1 MKIERIRRL
10 NGIDY
15 SAGGVLYWMDRE
27 MRLNDNWALIRAVE
41 LAKRH
46 KTSICVVYNLVS
58 DYLGGGR
65 RQLDFKLSALKQ
77 LETDFTAKNIPFFV
91 VTEKDCVSELHELIK
106 KFEIGYVVTDMNPS
120 RINRSWKTKLAK
132 FLSIPFEE
140 VDAHNIVPV
149 WEASS
154 KQEFAART
162 IRPKL
167 YAKFHEYLEEF
178 PTIRKQPALRRFLK
192 VHWKDLQSLP
202 CNEEVT
208 AVDWI
213 KPGEKEAH
221 KMLKRFI
228 DERLMG
234 YAEKRN
240 DPNEQALSNL
250 SPYFHYGMIAP
261 ARAIMEVR
269 KANAPLADKEAF
281 IEEAFVRR
289 ELADNYCY
297 YQKFYDS
304 FEGFPEWAKQSLNAH
319 RKDKRPYVYTMDEFE
334 QGKTHDDLWN
344 AAQMEMVKTG
354 KMHGY
359 MRMYWA
365 KKILEWTHSAA
376 EAQKI
381 AIYLNDKYELD
392 GRDPN
397 GYAGIAWSIGGLHD
411 RPWFDRPIFGQIR
424 YMNANGAKKKF
435 DVERYI
441 ERCKNL

>member
-1 MKIERIRRL
+1 
-10 NGIDY
+10 
-15 SAGGVLYWMDRE
+15 MDRE
-27 MRLNDNWALIRAVE
+27 MRVKDNWALIRAVE
-41 LAKRH
+41 LAKQFNEP
-46 KTSICVVYNLVS
+46 IFVVYNLVS

-65 RQLDFKLSALKQ
+65 RQLDFKLGALKQ
-77 LETDFTAKNIPFFV
+77 LEADFTAKNISFFV
-91 VTEKDCVSELHELIK
+91 ITEKDCVNELHKLIRK
-106 KFEIGYVVTDMNPS
+106 YEIGYVVTDMNPL
-120 RINRSWKTKLAK
+120 RINRSWKTKLTK
-132 FLSIPFEE
+132 MLSIPFEE

-149 WEASS
+149 WNASP

-162 IRPKL
+162 IRRKL
-167 YAKFHEYLEEF
+167 QEKFREYLEEF
-178 PTIRKQPALRRFLK
+178 STIRKQSALKRFPTIN
-192 VHWKDLQSLP
+192 WKDLQSLP
-202 CNEEVT
+202 CNEKVT

-213 KPGEKEAH
+213 KPGEKEAY

-228 DERLMG
+228 DERLSG

-240 DPNEQALSNL
+240 DPNERALSIL

-269 KANAPLADKEAF
+269 KANAPLVDKEAF
-281 IEEAFVRR
+281 IEEAFIRR
-289 ELADNYCY
+289 ELSDNYCY
-297 YQKFYDS
+297 YQVDYDNPN
-304 FEGFPEWAKQSLNAH
+304 GFPAWAQATLQAH
-319 RKDKRPYVYTMDEFE
+319 ANDKREYIYIKNQFE
-334 QGKTHDDLWN
+334 TAKTHDDLWN

-365 KKILEWTHSAA
+365 KKILEWTHSVA

-397 GYAGIAWSIGGLHD
+397 GYVGIAWSIGGLHD
-411 RPWFDRPIFGQIR
+411 RAWFGRTVYGTVR